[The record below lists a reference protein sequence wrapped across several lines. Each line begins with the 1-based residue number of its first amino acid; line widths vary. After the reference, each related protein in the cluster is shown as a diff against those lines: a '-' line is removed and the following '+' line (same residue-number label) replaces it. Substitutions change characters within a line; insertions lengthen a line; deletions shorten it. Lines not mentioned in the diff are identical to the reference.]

1 MSGGVFSGFAGVCA
15 AFEKRA
21 FTALL
26 QFFGK
31 TQLYRSMFS

>member
-21 FTALL
+21 FPVLL
-26 QFFGK
+26 QFFDK
-31 TQLYRSMFS
+31 TQLCRSMFS